1 MQWTCRVWN
10 INMRARHMVSSAS
23 VSSRPDG
30 QPASHHHILHI
41 TFHSYCSR
49 FGSVSICTQNR
60 HCSACLYTVVVGFF
74 FFFVFL
80 LSVALA
86 LYVPA
91 IDAPK
96 HTAPSSWWGEKCCL
110 FSIRF
115 EFKSGEWWS
124 SHCSTDAD
132 ESRIHLCSFDFL
144 LLDEHIIAYSI
155 ANAMYTILAN
165 WIFCVFM
172 HGKSDIF

>member
-1 MQWTCRVWN
+1 MNVSCMEYKYARASYGIIGKRVEPTWWPTR
-10 INMRARHMVSSAS
+10 IASPHIAHYVSLVLLSIWFGFHLHAEQTLLCLLIYG
-23 VSSRPDG
+23 SR
-30 QPASHHHILHI
+30 
-41 TFHSYCSR
+41 R
-49 FGSVSICTQNR
+49 
-60 HCSACLYTVVVGFF
+60 FF
-74 FFFVFL
+74 FVFVFL

-86 LYVPA
+86 LCVPA